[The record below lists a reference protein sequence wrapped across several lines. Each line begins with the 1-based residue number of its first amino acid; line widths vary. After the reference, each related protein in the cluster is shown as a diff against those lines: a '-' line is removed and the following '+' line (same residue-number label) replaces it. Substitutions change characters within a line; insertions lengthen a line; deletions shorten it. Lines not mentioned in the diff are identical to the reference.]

1 MMVENQQQ
9 RCYTSRESYINRE
22 HNQTQK
28 DIY

>member
-1 MMVENQQQ
+1 MMIENQQQ
-9 RCYTSRESYINRE
+9 RCYTFRESYINRE